1 MILKKKKR
9 ERERERE
16 RAQEREREM
25 SLFFS
30 HTTFS
35 SNNSMLGFKI
45 QTIPEP
51 RSQSSRIIHLER
63 IVVFPTLVS

>member
-1 MILKKKKR
+1 MILKKKR
-9 ERERERE
+9 EREKERE
-16 RAQEREREM
+16 SEREREREM

-51 RSQSSRIIHLER
+51 RSQSSRIIHL
-63 IVVFPTLVS
+63 INQ

>member
-1 MILKKKKR
+1 MILKKKEKR
-9 ERERERE
+9 ERE
-16 RAQEREREM
+16 QEREREM

-51 RSQSSRIIHLER
+51 RSQSLRIIHLDR
-63 IVVFPTLVS
+63 IVVFPILVS